1 MTPAS
6 SFPEADLTVDGTGL
20 LCETLLLR
28 LREKIG
34 DAPPGTVVH
43 AVATDPA
50 APLGLPAWCHLTGH
64 TYLGGRPR
72 TVAVPL
78 TWTAVRPPERIVVHA
93 GRMWDS
99 VRQELRRDVDIVV
112 EGYRMG
118 STALG
123 GEGLS

>member
-1 MTPAS
+1 
-6 SFPEADLTVDGTGL
+6 
-20 LCETLLLR
+20 
-28 LREKIG
+28 
-34 DAPPGTVVH
+34 
-43 AVATDPA
+43 
-50 APLGLPAWCHLTGH
+50 
-64 TYLGGRPR
+64 
-72 TVAVPL
+72 VPL

-112 EGYRMG
+112 EGHRMG